1 MALPVFVSSRK
12 SFFEARVANPMKH
25 LAGAAALLFLVACEP
40 EATSDADW
48 GRHDAYQFC
57 NAAIRHYPEK
67 PAPPCE
73 AMDMCANE
81 GALSDAERAKLY
93 DMIAK
98 TKGCAT
104 P

>member
-1 MALPVFVSSRK
+1 MKQMAC
-12 SFFEARVANPMKH
+12 
-25 LAGAAALLFLVACEP
+25 AAVLLFLVACEP
-40 EATSDADW
+40 EATKTADW
-48 GRHDAYQFC
+48 DRHDAHQFC

-73 AMDMCANE
+73 AMSMCANE
-81 GALSDAERAKLY
+81 GALTDAEQKKLY

-98 TKGCAT
+98 TNCPA